1 MWPLLSLL
9 IPSCSAPRPFYTL
22 TAKESRR
29 VIYSRWASHH
39 VSSCSVCRPEPE
51 PYPRCMCDTLNNFF
65 HEDFV
70 KLVPE
75 DWALS
80 KTQWSNYLRFIFGQ
94 IKSTRL
100 YHLCTNFIQPL
111 LISSLNPPPLILKWF
126 LRVART
132 QTSLAGTVTA
142 TFTFFTIAAQ
152 WCCTVVLHSTT
163 AQLELGNPQQRLDR
177 SKSCNN
183 LGFLFI
189 YLFNFSWRDFD
200 LAL

>member
-126 LRVART
+126 LRVTGT
-132 QTSLAGTVTA
+132 QTGPGQLLPPSPSLLLLHSG
-142 TFTFFTIAAQ
+142 IAQ
-152 WCCTVVLHSTT
+152 HYCTVGVRKSSTT
-163 AQLELGNPQQRLDR
+163 PRQIKVMQ
-177 SKSCNN
+177 
-183 LGFLFI
+183 
-189 YLFNFSWRDFD
+189 
-200 LAL
+200 